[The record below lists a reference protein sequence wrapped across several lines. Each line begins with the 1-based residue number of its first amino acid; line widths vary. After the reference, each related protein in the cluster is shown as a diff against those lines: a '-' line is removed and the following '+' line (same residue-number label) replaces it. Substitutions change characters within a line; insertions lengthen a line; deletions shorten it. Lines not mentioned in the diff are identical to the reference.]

1 MSKSAPFQVENIFDD
16 KEAKM
21 KTYPMI
27 TLFVLAM
34 FVAVLAGCASPGT
47 PAPPTSEPT
56 NTPTALPATA
66 TATIVPPTT
75 VAPTAAPPTPTF
87 VPTPTIIPVTSGPVR
102 IDFAA
107 GTTSTDVVGELQ
119 PGQTQDFVVGASAQQ
134 PLMVSTS
141 SFHNDVTFSVKGLTD
156 GKTLLDASQKL
167 SSWQTMLTV
176 TQDYLIRVSAGASTE
191 KFTLNVI
198 LPARITFAAGAVSVK
213 ETGKTVG
220 GRVVSYILR
229 ASANQTMNITLDA
242 PNTSALLSVYGFQ
255 DGQPY
260 LRSAAGSQTFNMKL
274 PATEDYVIQVVPNAG
289 QIADYSLD
297 ITIK

>member
-1 MSKSAPFQVENIFDD
+1 MIF
-16 KEAKM
+16 
-21 KTYPMI
+21 I
-27 TLFVLAM
+27 L
-34 FVAVLAGCASPGT
+34 VLAGCAAPGT
-47 PAPPTSEPT
+47 AAPTPVVPTLKPI

-66 TATIVPPTT
+66 TAVSPTAVPPTT
-75 VAPTAAPPTPTF
+75 VPPTSTF
-87 VPTPTIIPVTSGPVR
+87 VPTPTVIPVTSGTVR

-119 PGQTQDFVVGASAQQ
+119 PGQMQDFVVGAMSQQ
-134 PLMVSTS
+134 PLMVSTN
-141 SFHNDVTFSVKGLTD
+141 SFHNDVTFSVKGLKD
-156 GKTLLDASQKL
+156 GKILLAASEKL

-176 TQDYLIRVSAGASTE
+176 TQDYMIRVIAGATTE
-191 KFTLNVI
+191 KFTLNVN
-198 LPARITFAAGAVSVK
+198 LPARISFAAGAISVK

-229 ASANQTMNITLDA
+229 ADANQTMNIALDA
-242 PNTSALLSVYGFQ
+242 LNTSALLSVYGFQ

-260 LRSAAGSQTFNMKL
+260 LRSAVGSQTFNMKL

-289 QIADYSLD
+289 QEANYSLN